1 MSKNRKPVHGGNR
14 GRARIGELKGISD
27 FQEHDTTNA
36 AHKQG
41 TIERLLLVGE
51 SNAITAAAL
60 ARITGQTP
68 REVTRAIQRAR
79 LAGKPI
85 CASGTGFFL
94 ASDSRELAR
103 YVRGLDRRM
112 REIRRTRDA
121 VADQL
126 TAEQRTMEEC
136 KRGE

>member
-1 MSKNRKPVHGGNR
+1 MRKNRKPAHGGNR
-14 GRARIGELKGISD
+14 GRAVREKVTMEDTNPKSKNITSTKNRQGIC
-27 FQEHDTTNA
+27 
-36 AHKQG
+36 G
-41 TIERLLLVGE
+41 LLLRGE
-51 SNAITAAAL
+51 SNAITAAEL

-103 YVRGLDRRM
+103 YVRGLDRRLG
-112 REIRRTRDA
+112 EIRRTREALGDVLA
-121 VADQL
+121 AATGQTCV
-126 TAEQRTMEEC
+126 E
-136 KRGE
+136 G